1 MARWKKTPEE
11 TKAKVIELKMNNLE
25 LSSHDIEK
33 QLAWTEWE
41 VSSET
46 VCDIINQLAQLGT
59 TEKWTKQIERLD
71 TIISWIEEITA
82 KVVTNIRQKEEHTI
96 ADVKALND
104 IAKNNFERKQL
115 LTGKPT
121 ERKSVNIV
129 KDMTDDELLSML
141 W

>member
-1 MARWKKTPEE
+1 MARGKKTPEE
-11 TKAKVIELKMNNLE
+11 TKAEVIELKMNNLE

-41 VSSET
+41 VSNET

-59 TEKWTKQIERLD
+59 TEKWAKQIERLD

-82 KVVTNIRQKEEHTI
+82 KVVSNIRQKEEHTI
-96 ADVKALND
+96 MDVKTLND

-115 LTGKPT
+115 LTW
-121 ERKSVNIV
+121 KSTDNSTLTIKIV
-129 KDMTDDELLSML
+129 D
-141 W
+141 

>member
-1 MARWKKTPEE
+1 MARWKRTPEE
-11 TKAKVIELKMNNLE
+11 TKAKVVELKISNPE

-41 VSSET
+41 VSNET

-59 TEKWTKQIERLD
+59 TEKWLKQIERLD
-71 TIISWIEEITA
+71 SIISWIEEITA

-96 ADVKALND
+96 ADVKMLND

-115 LTGKPT
+115 LTGKAT
-121 ERKSVNIV
+121 ANVNVIWDV
-129 KDMTDDELLSML
+129 LSEIQWL
-141 W
+141 N